1 MIYRNQNVPED
12 ERDWTAIRNPT
23 RAFVDELD
31 KNENDVYIVQDRDG
45 VTWAI
50 FAMPLQVLDTDNG
63 MM

>member
-12 ERDWTAIRNPT
+12 ERNWTAIRNPT

-31 KNENDVYIVQDRDG
+31 KNGNDVYIVQDRDG

-50 FAMPLQVLDTDNG
+50 FAMPILTKDKESV
-63 MM
+63 